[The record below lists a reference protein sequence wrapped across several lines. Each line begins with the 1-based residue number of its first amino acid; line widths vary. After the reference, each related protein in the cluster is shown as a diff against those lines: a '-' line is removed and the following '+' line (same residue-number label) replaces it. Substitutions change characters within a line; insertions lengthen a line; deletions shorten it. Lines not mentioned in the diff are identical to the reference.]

1 MEDARGV
8 PKIDMEFD
16 KTLSPSDLGPSP
28 SEGIKRKRSLRS
40 SASAD
45 NRVELDENPEGIISG
60 EWPENFSLLSYED
73 LRAYLEPQIFT
84 EKMQPSSVLGEVMST
99 PVQTA
104 TVDQTLQQIVHH
116 FETVSGLPVVDDGAR
131 CIGVVS
137 KKDFSRASNGLKSKV
152 WEVMSSPAIT
162 LSPDKTVMDAAAR
175 MLKEKV
181 HRIPILSQDGRVIGR
196 GRRGAGDVDVAD
208 PKADTNPPPADP
220 GGGSDG
226 GVGRVFFF
234 FAFVADDVE
243 EGVAGDLAEEDM
255 EIQEIGEVGG
265 GGIEAN
271 LVVVMMPGIP
281 TCGPKSKC
289 IGSTWPVVVVWGPQV
304 FFPHV

>member
-1 MEDARGV
+1 MASVTLHCFAHPTR
-8 PKIDMEFD
+8 IDSRSPSRTFNSIVSLHATNR
-16 KTLSPSDLGPSP
+16 TLSPSDLGPSP
-28 SEGIKRKRSLRS
+28 SEGTKRKRSL
-40 SASAD
+40 SASVD

-116 FETVSGLPVVDDGAR
+116 FETVSGLPVVDDGSR

-137 KKDFSRASNGLKSKV
+137 KKDLSRASNGLKSKV

-181 HRIPILSQDGRVIGR
+181 HRIPILSQDGRVIGIVTR
-196 GRRGAGDVDVAD
+196 TDVF
-208 PKADTNPPPADP
+208 KAL
-220 GGGSDG
+220 
-226 GVGRVFFF
+226 
-234 FAFVADDVE
+234 E
-243 EGVAGDLAEEDM
+243 KL
-255 EIQEIGEVGG
+255 EV
-265 GGIEAN
+265 
-271 LVVVMMPGIP
+271 
-281 TCGPKSKC
+281 
-289 IGSTWPVVVVWGPQV
+289 
-304 FFPHV
+304 